1 VKATAMEA
9 AMCWQLRASG
19 GRGARRG
26 KGDGAWARR
35 ARDAATSAGERATW
49 AQGGACV
56 RARRGD

>member
-1 VKATAMEA
+1 MEA